1 MRVAPLIEHGAA
13 HAVVEAIC
21 DAVESR
27 GRTAAIAVADAH
39 GELIAFLRM
48 DGALLGSG
56 TLAANKAFTAA
67 RLARPTRV
75 LGETLRAK
83 GADVAYY
90 GDPRY
95 VGFGGG
101 LPVRIDGVVAGAVAV
116 SGLSDDEDEA
126 LAGMP
131 RSDASKRRRH
141 RDRACR
147 RPRSNGMRGISSRT
161 RACP

>member
-1 MRVAPLIEHGAA
+1 MRAPLIAHEAA
-13 HAVVEAIC
+13 LAVLAAIREAIE
-21 DAVESR
+21 AR
-27 GRTAAIAVADAH
+27 GKTAAIAVADAH
-39 GELIAFLRM
+39 GELIAFVRC

-56 TLAANKAFTAA
+56 PLAANKAFTAA

-83 GADVAYY
+83 GADVAFY

-101 LPVRIDGVVAGAVAV
+101 MPVRIDGVVAGAVAV

-126 LAGMP
+126 LAAMGVAMLQG
-131 RSDASKRRRH
+131 DAPLTLS
-141 RDRACR
+141 A
-147 RPRSNGMRGISSRT
+147 
-161 RACP
+161 